1 MSPDKQA
8 RRRARRLAVQA
19 LYQLDYG
26 TVGAEGAVASVVRL
40 SEGEPPTA
48 GELGYAT
55 ELARCVEGERAR
67 IDGLIALACE
77 NWRIDRMARIDV
89 QILRLGVAELL
100 AGREDVPPAV
110 AIDEAIELARAFC
123 GEDSPRFVNG
133 VLDGVARGLGLSGER
148 AGESQVPAA
157 EAPGAEA
164 PGCPPNVTRSSR
176 SFMTTMSSATWS
188 RISDCGATSPKSL
201 RQPKRMVAR
210 TSPSPSG

>member
-26 TVGAEGAVASVVRL
+26 TVGAEGAVATVVRL

-48 GELGYAT
+48 GGLGYAT
-55 ELARCVEGERAR
+55 GLARRVEGERTR

-77 NWRIDRMARIDV
+77 NWRIERMARIDV

-110 AIDEAIELARAFC
+110 AIDQAIALPPAVC
-123 GEDSPRFVNG
+123 GEG
-133 VLDGVARGLGLSGER
+133 
-148 AGESQVPAA
+148 AA
-157 EAPGAEA
+157 
-164 PGCPPNVTRSSR
+164 
-176 SFMTTMSSATWS
+176 
-188 RISDCGATSPKSL
+188 
-201 RQPKRMVAR
+201 
-210 TSPSPSG
+210 